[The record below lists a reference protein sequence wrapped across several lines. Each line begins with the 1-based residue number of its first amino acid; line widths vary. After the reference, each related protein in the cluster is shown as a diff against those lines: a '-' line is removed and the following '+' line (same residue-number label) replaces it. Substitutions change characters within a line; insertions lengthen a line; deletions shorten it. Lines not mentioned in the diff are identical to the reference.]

1 MVLQTWNNMDYLS
14 SCLSFMIEDLCKPI
28 IFTGG
33 RIPLEESHCD
43 LIGNFTEACFIAG
56 AFEIPEVCILCNK
69 KLMRAN
75 RTVLVQPDSVDAF
88 YSPNFKI
95 LGHTNAR
102 LKIEWSNIRKKPP
115 GHDSSIC
122 LIDN

>member
-1 MVLQTWNNMDYLS
+1 
-14 SCLSFMIEDLCKPI
+14 MIEDLCKPV

-88 YSPNFKI
+88 FSPNFKI

-102 LKIEWSNIRKKPP
+102 LKI
-115 GHDSSIC
+115 
-122 LIDN
+122 